1 MASWEGGGSSE
12 ARAGESSVVVEPQ
25 LLVWSKMD
33 ALAGRITKM
42 QRAIAEEKQCC
53 SCLEELLSQEV
64 KNETELE
71 DEVRRLQ
78 GSIQA
83 LSEKGPQH
91 AVTENTLQ
99 SSLELVREQI
109 GDEEQENLDLEDELQ
124 ALSTRLKD
132 VHQTHLAQLDDIKD
146 RYGDRLVEGGDL
158 EGEDELS
165 SLHHQK
171 TSLTAQITALKTAQR
186 TQALE
191 EWKAFKEVV
200 VKMAEVQIDLR
211 SQQGSIELLNTSL
224 QKLKEDVRIREEA
237 SAGDTT
243 EQERAGSSRGHQE
256 QLVDKESV
264 DSHLDLQHNF
274 TEVRRE
280 IYSQEMRQFCAMFPS
295 EGQRQDTQRYHAPV
309 TTEGQRQDTQR
320 YHAPVTTEGQRQDT
334 QRYHAPVSTEGQRQ
348 DTQRYHAP
356 VSTEGQRQDTQRYH
370 APVSTEGQRQDTQ
383 RYHAPVSTEGQRQ
396 DTQRYH
402 APVSTEGQRQDTQ
415 RYHAP
420 VSTEGQRQDTQRY
433 HAPVST
439 EGQRQDTQRYHAPV
453 STEGQRQDTQ
463 RYHAPVSTEG
473 QRQDTQRYH
482 APVSTEGQRQ
492 DTQRY
497 HAPVSTEGQRQDTQ
511 RYHAPVS
518 TEGQRQDTQRYDAS
532 VRTEGQRQDTGQRL
546 QACQQGQRKD
556 TPRTKTVFS
565 SKLSLIKLQVPKY
578 EERKRRYRTSGEMEH
593 TDGRGIQLTAT
604 VPVTGEGSDT
614 EVKRPTSLPVSLPSY
629 TVPSSVSFS
638 SYTAPSSVSLPS
650 YTVPSSVSISSY
662 TVPSSVSISSYTVP
676 SSVSLPSYTAPS
688 SVSLPSYT
696 APSSVSLPSYTAP
709 SSVSLPSYTVPSS
722 VSLPSYTV
730 PSSVSL
736 PSYTVPSSVSISS
749 YTVPSSVSLPSYTVP
764 SSVSISSYTVP
775 SSVSLPSYTV
785 PSSVSISSYT
795 VPSSVS
801 LPSYT
806 VPSSVSL
813 PSNTAPSSASP
824 CSLKSNSNH
833 SLSATQALRGEPGST
848 SETRREDRRTASTT
862 NQEQRTDTAWTVQSY
877 ARAGDSGNV
886 ATSAFEKGEA
896 STEKVSTETVTL
908 PDEAARRAYVA
919 TLAPSPEIQYHRQS
933 PRTSMTYSIPVLE
946 SQKTSEQRGGDAEAA
961 CQDQTPGSA
970 RSGAAASV
978 GGGAAAATAVVSGE
992 SEAPAGPGRTAAAA
1006 ALSGSS
1012 SSSGSGGCVAAA
1024 GPGRTAAAAAL
1035 TAGPGRT
1042 AAAAALSGSSSSS
1055 GSGGC
1060 VAETSST
1067 VTSVS
1072 YHNNTALY
1080 PDDTMEDHLSSS
1092 QGFNLTEDSDMDTH
1106 IPSSSKMDTSPYHLS
1121 SSGLQTSSLVVE
1133 PPASRN
1139 VSAGSSPQSRSFP
1152 AGGSLYLSVTSSH
1165 TLPASAAEKSLSNV
1179 VSSPQSSL
1187 LPGKPLLF
1195 SSPHGSSDGTQRGTN
1210 SPATNLHTSPASDS
1224 LYTMS
1229 PILRPG
1235 ASGGH
1240 TQDSSPSSCLST
1252 ASSYALM
1259 FGKDLEHE
1267 GRTPGAFSLFGSP
1280 ATQTSAE
1287 VPQQEESNVNFSLF
1301 GDPSSPKRN
1310 EGFFNFNFGS
1320 DGESAQE
1327 SSSSG
1332 FFSSL
1337 FGSPTAGTDSPR
1349 GGAGF
1354 KLF

>member
-256 QLVDKESV
+256 QLMDKESV

-383 RYHAPVSTEGQRQ
+383 RYHAPVTTEGQRQDTQRYHAPVSTEGQRQDTQRYHAPVTTEGQRQ

-439 EGQRQDTQRYHAPV
+439 EGQRQDTQRYHVPV

-482 APVSTEGQRQ
+482 APVTTEGQRQDTQRYHAPVTTEGQRQ

-532 VRTEGQRQDTGQRL
+532 VTTEGQRQDTGQRL

-629 TVPSSVSFS
+629 TVPSSVSIS
-638 SYTAPSSVSLPS
+638 SYTAPSSVS
-650 YTVPSSVSISSY
+650 YSSY
-662 TVPSSVSISSYTVP
+662 TVPSSVSLSSYTVP

-696 APSSVSLPSYTAP
+696 VPSSASLPSYTAP
-709 SSVSLPSYTVPSS
+709 SSVSLSSYTAPSS
-722 VSLPSYTV
+722 VSLS
-730 PSSVSL
+730 
-736 PSYTVPSSVSISS
+736 
-749 YTVPSSVSLPSYTVP
+749 
-764 SSVSISSYTVP
+764 
-775 SSVSLPSYTV
+775 
-785 PSSVSISSYT
+785 
-795 VPSSVS
+795 
-801 LPSYT
+801 SYT

-833 SLSATQALRGEPGST
+833 SLSATQELRGEPGST
-848 SETRREDRRTASTT
+848 SETRREDRRTANTT

-886 ATSAFEKGEA
+886 ATSPFEKGEA

-1035 TAGPGRT
+1035 IGSSSSSGSGGCVAAAGPGRT

-1121 SSGLQTSSLVVE
+1121 STGLQTSSLVVE